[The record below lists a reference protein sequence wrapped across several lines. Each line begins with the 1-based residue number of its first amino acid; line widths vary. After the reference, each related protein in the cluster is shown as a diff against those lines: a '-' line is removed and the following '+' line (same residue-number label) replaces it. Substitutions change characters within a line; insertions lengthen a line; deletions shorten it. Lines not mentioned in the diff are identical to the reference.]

1 MKIAVVV
8 PTVDRSDA
16 LLRIT
21 HALAEQTLAPSAVVV
36 SPPDRE
42 KLPREV
48 MEDRRITVVDG
59 ARGASAQRNLA
70 LTAVADDVDLVA
82 FFDDDAIPRAD
93 YLEQMSKAFEDP
105 TIVGATGEVVRD
117 GALEKRELTPD
128 EMTQALQDSI
138 RLSEEPLSELRG
150 LYGANMVVR
159 ADLAREIG
167 FDERLP
173 LYSWLEDLDFSRQL
187 LRRGRLVKAPQ
198 AVCVH
203 QGSNS
208 GGRRQH
214 RRLGYSQVAN
224 VVYLRRKGSIGWGDL
239 PRLLGRPVAASLLG
253 SVRGGEKGERR
264 QRVAGMVLAVS
275 DIARG
280 RVTPERIESL

>member
-21 HALAEQTLAPSAVVV
+21 HALAEQTLAPSTVVV
-36 SPPDRE
+36 SPPDRST
-42 KLPREV
+42 LPQEV
-48 MEDRRITVVDG
+48 MEAQLIKVVDG

-70 LTAVADDVDLVA
+70 LSAVPEDVDLVA
-82 FFDDDAIPRAD
+82 FFDDDAIPRVD
-93 YLEQMSKAFEDP
+93 YLEQMAQVFEDP

-138 RLSEEPLSELRG
+138 RRPEEPLSELRG

-214 RRLGYSQVAN
+214 RRLGYSQICN
-224 VVYLRRKGSIGWGDL
+224 PLYLWRKGSLEPKDLAVLVSKPVLASLRGSIIGDERPERRERLKGMGLALGDL
-239 PRLLGRPVAASLLG
+239 
-253 SVRGGEKGERR
+253 VRGRF
-264 QRVAGMVLAVS
+264 
-275 DIARG
+275 
-280 RVTPERIESL
+280 TPERITEL